1 MNFRCIELL
10 EQFCFLSA
18 SGQHALLLNELDW
31 VSNTILLKLE
41 RVFVQTSPK
50 LELLIKQPMNAAV
63 MLIFFLIPRD
73 SIWRIQSGA
82 VAEGL
87 NSQKQPLIHHLIT

>member
-1 MNFRCIELL
+1 MNFRCIQLL
-10 EQFCFLSA
+10 EQFCFPSA

-41 RVFVQTSPK
+41 SVFVQTSPK
-50 LELLIKQPMNAAV
+50 LELLIKQPMNAAA

-87 NSQKQPLIHHLIT
+87 NKKQPLIHHLIT